1 MAGGGLA
8 AELGAVGCGCDAG
21 VVVGYGE
28 LPGVDVVD
36 GLEAGGVDDGSYGDA
51 VGGVVGG
58 LDGGIGRAGAVS
70 VEADGPGWWSVGVC
84 GRCYY

>member
-1 MAGGGLA
+1 MAGRGLA
-8 AELGAVGCGCDAG
+8 SEVDWCVAGCDAG

-28 LPGVDVVD
+28 LPGVNVVD
-36 GLEAGGVDDGSYGDA
+36 GLEAGGVDDGTYGDA
-51 VGGVVGG
+51 VGRVVGG
-58 LDGGIGRAGAVS
+58 LDGGVGGAGAVS